1 MTHDYRGAESLLE
14 FLVAISG
21 AMIEISN
28 ILSANTHVQSVT
40 RGSDVRQY
48 RDFMRPDEKKLNF
61 ETYVEAETR
70 TGETISWLLDLSKT
84 AAGWEIHRV
93 IDRQTRDGGMAIATF
108 DNLSFEQFDKLVD
121 RCSDALKEFVNSAKT
136 FDFVNLPS

>member
-1 MTHDYRGAESLLE
+1 MTYDYRGAESLLE

-61 ETYVEAETR
+61 ETYVEAET
-70 TGETISWLLDLSKT
+70 
-84 AAGWEIHRV
+84 
-93 IDRQTRDGGMAIATF
+93 
-108 DNLSFEQFDKLVD
+108 
-121 RCSDALKEFVNSAKT
+121 
-136 FDFVNLPS
+136 